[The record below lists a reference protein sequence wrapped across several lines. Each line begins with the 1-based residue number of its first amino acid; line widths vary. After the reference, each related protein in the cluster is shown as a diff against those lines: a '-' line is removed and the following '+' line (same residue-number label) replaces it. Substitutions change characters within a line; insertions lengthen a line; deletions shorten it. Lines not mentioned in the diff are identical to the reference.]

1 MSVPVG
7 NWLAKGQF
15 YNLQC
20 NRTHCLMPLR
30 IIANSVDLGN
40 SCKIFF
46 HKQKSN
52 FQLLSN
58 PGLYIFHSALWLF
71 ALDYVLKF

>member
-1 MSVPVG
+1 MSVLVG
-7 NWLAKGQF
+7 NWLAKVQF

-20 NRTHCLMPLR
+20 NRMYCLMSL
-30 IIANSVDLGN
+30 IIIVNSVDLGN

-46 HKQKSN
+46 YKQKSN

-58 PGLYIFHSALWLF
+58 PGLYIFHSTLWLF
-71 ALDYVLKF
+71 PVDYFLKF